1 MVYQALAKKADLVPS
16 DSDYNKEAETLAQQN
31 SLSVKELESTYGKT
45 EVEYAVIT
53 QRVQKYI
60 AENVIVK
67 EGSEPTT
74 AAETT
79 EAATTAK

>member
-1 MVYQALAKKADLVPS
+1 MNRLTSTGETVWNKITYEIYANFNPTITASAGEGGAITDIGKK
-16 DSDYNKEAETLAQQN
+16 
-31 SLSVKELESTYGKT
+31 

-60 AENVIVK
+60 AENVTVK

-74 AAETT
+74 SAETT

>member
-1 MVYQALAKKADLVPS
+1 MV
-16 DSDYNKEAETLAQQN
+16 
-31 SLSVKELESTYGKT
+31 KT

-60 AENVIVK
+60 AENVTVK

>member
-1 MVYQALAKKADLVPS
+1 MKMRNY
-16 DSDYNKEAETLAQQN
+16 
-31 SLSVKELESTYGKT
+31 SLLSKNVIWLI
-45 EVEYAVIT
+45 IT

-60 AENVIVK
+60 AENVTVK

>member
-1 MVYQALAKKADLVPS
+1 MRRNRREHNIKNIIIQ
-16 DSDYNKEAETLAQQN
+16 
-31 SLSVKELESTYGKT
+31 
-45 EVEYAVIT
+45 
-53 QRVQKYI
+53 YI
-60 AENVIVK
+60 AENVTVK

>member
-1 MVYQALAKKADLVPS
+1 MVIEKKGRCFRF
-16 DSDYNKEAETLAQQN
+16 QQN

-60 AENVIVK
+60 AENVTVK

-74 AAETT
+74 AAETRF
-79 EAATTAK
+79 A